1 MNNQRFD
8 NLFAIT
14 IATLFSAIGVLI
26 FNAMPVFLGAVAD
39 SLGFDNRQLGM
50 MASVYIFGSA
60 ITALTAFLWIRRFNC
75 KRTALVASILAAAG
89 CFAASIM
96 ETYLPLLVALMLIG
110 TGAGSLFVISM
121 TRIAEF
127 QNTKRSF
134 GMASFAQLA
143 LGALATLTLPVFV
156 TPRWGFSG
164 VAIAFS
170 LTFTLGII
178 MCRWLPMQATNND
191 HDRYLSHQRITLRPV
206 VGLVGLLL
214 FLIGVTAVWV
224 FLERIGNSAGF
235 SPEIVGTALSFSL
248 ISGGMGAIAP
258 ALIGHKYG
266 RRLPIIIAGVIVVSS
281 TIAVVAIKT
290 TWGYFSGVFAFMC
303 AWAFGTVYKQST
315 IAECDTTGRA
325 SPMIPAVMLF
335 GAAIGPGIAGTL
347 LSESYA
353 PLFFVIVTTTG
364 FAIALFYW
372 ATQSEFT
379 KA

>member
-14 IATLFSAIGVLI
+14 IAALFSAIGVLI

-60 ITALTAFLWIRRFNC
+60 ITALTAFLWIRRFNW

-164 VAIAFS
+164 GSYRFFAHIYLRYHHV
-170 LTFTLGII
+170 
-178 MCRWLPMQATNND
+178 PMAPN
-191 HDRYLSHQRITLRPV
+191 
-206 VGLVGLLL
+206 
-214 FLIGVTAVWV
+214 
-224 FLERIGNSAGF
+224 AG
-235 SPEIVGTALSFSL
+235 
-248 ISGGMGAIAP
+248 
-258 ALIGHKYG
+258 Y
-266 RRLPIIIAGVIVVSS
+266 
-281 TIAVVAIKT
+281 
-290 TWGYFSGVFAFMC
+290 
-303 AWAFGTVYKQST
+303 
-315 IAECDTTGRA
+315 
-325 SPMIPAVMLF
+325 
-335 GAAIGPGIAGTL
+335 
-347 LSESYA
+347 
-353 PLFFVIVTTTG
+353 
-364 FAIALFYW
+364 
-372 ATQSEFT
+372 
-379 KA
+379 